1 MSKKVKNLLSGHVR
15 KSLEDVQDA
24 LLVDMVGMSANQTNV
39 LRGELE
45 AKGVHL
51 MVVKN
56 TMARRA
62 VENTS
67 LAPLFSTLGGSSAL
81 CWGCEDI
88 VSLAKEITA
97 LTEDKRFVKMFVAK
111 CGVMDG
117 ERLDAEMVKTV
128 SKWPSR
134 VEQLSLVA
142 GQILGPGA
150 GLAAAILGP
159 GSVVAGQIAS
169 KAEKDAEE
177 PAEESAE

>member
-1 MSKKVKNLLSGHVR
+1 MSKYVKNLLTDHVR
-15 KSLEDVQDA
+15 DSLKGVQDA
-24 LLVDMVGMSANQTNV
+24 LLVDMVGMSANTTNV

-45 AKGVHL
+45 AKGVQML
-51 MVVKN
+51 VIKN
-56 TMARRA
+56 TLAKRA
-62 VENTS
+62 VVNTS
-67 LAPLFSTLGGSSAL
+67 LEPLFSTLGGSSAL

-97 LTEDKRFVKMFVAK
+97 LTEDKRFAKMFVAK

-159 GSVVAGQIAS
+159 GSTVAGQIAS
-169 KAEKDAEE
+169 KAEEDE
-177 PAEESAE
+177 

>member
-1 MSKKVKNLLSGHVR
+1 MSKYVKNLLTDYVR
-15 KSLEDVQDA
+15 GSLEGVQDA
-24 LLVDMVGMSANQTNV
+24 LLVDMVGMSANVTNV

-45 AKGVHL
+45 AKGVR
-51 MVVKN
+51 MIVIKN
-56 TMARRA
+56 TLAKRA
-62 VENTS
+62 VENTP

-88 VSLAKEITA
+88 VSLAKEITS
-97 LTEDKRFVKMFVAK
+97 LTEDKRFAKMFVTK

-117 ERLDAEMVKTV
+117 ERLDAETVKAV

-159 GSVVAGQIAS
+159 GSTVAGQIAS
-169 KAEKDAEE
+169 KAEEKDAEV
-177 PAEESAE
+177 EE

>member
-1 MSKKVKNLLSGHVR
+1 MSKKVKNLLTGHVR

-24 LLVDMVGMSANQTNV
+24 LLVDMVGMTANQTNI

-67 LAPLFSTLGGSSAL
+67 LAPLFATLGGSGAL

-88 VSLAKEITA
+88 VSLAKEVTA
-97 LTEDKRFVKMFVAK
+97 LTEDKRFAKIFVAK

-117 ERLDAEMVKTV
+117 ERLDAEMVKAV

-134 VEQLSLVA
+134 LEQLSLLS
-142 GQILGPGA
+142 GQILGPGS
-150 GLAAAILGP
+150 GLAAALLGP
-159 GSVVAGQIAS
+159 GGTVAGQIAS
-169 KAEKDAEE
+169 KAEEKDEEKSEENAE
-177 PAEESAE
+177 